1 MSGKHSQ
8 AILGPAGV
16 IQDMCLDNTDK
27 GREEFSRVKALL
39 KKAAARTREALLEAI
54 AEALSA
60 VTPEDAQGWLAHCDY
75 GVQAQGS

>member
-27 GREEFSRVKALL
+27 GREAFSKIKGLLRKAE
-39 KKAAARTREALLEAI
+39 ARSREALVETMGTAI
-54 AEALSA
+54 SA
-60 VTPEDAQGWLAHCDY
+60 VT
-75 GVQAQGS
+75 V